1 MDTVD
6 RLMKLLPEEAAAA
19 LAERRETVTEIR
31 LRVNR
36 PAQIV
41 FDGTDV
47 LAGAP
52 IEARRL
58 REITSAPLSPV
69 YLTVLNSFYAR
80 ETELARGFFTM
91 TDGSRVGVCGRFAGD
106 GTRLTDVGSVC
117 VRIARAVPGCADGL
131 MGLIAPKDGLRS
143 LLIVSPP
150 GLGKTTLLRDA
161 ARQLSEGG
169 LRVGIADE
177 RHELA
182 ACHVGVPTLDVGPR
196 TDVADGCPRPRAI
209 RQLIRTMAPDVIVA
223 DEIGGEADAEALA
236 DAARC
241 GVAVVASAH
250 GRSLGEAAQRRW
262 IREIVATRV
271 LETLVL
277 LGERPGH
284 IVEIRSLNE
293 RSAEWRRA

>member
-19 LAERRETVTEIR
+19 LAERREEVTEIR

-41 FDGTDV
+41 FDGTDT

-58 REITSAPLSPV
+58 REITS
-69 YLTVLNSFYAR
+69 VLMDHSFYAR

-131 MGLIAPKDGLRS
+131 MGLIAPKDWLRS

-182 ACHVGVPTLDVGPR
+182 ACHMGVPTLDVGPR

-262 IREIVATRV
+262 IREIVTTRV
-271 LETLVL
+271 LQTLVL

>member
-31 LRVNR
+31 LRASR

-41 FDGTDV
+41 FDGTDA

-58 REITSAPLSPV
+58 REITSALMDH
-69 YLTVLNSFYAR
+69 SFYAR
-80 ETELARGFFTM
+80 ETELAQGFFTM

-131 MGLIAPKDGLRS
+131 MGLIAPKDWLRS

-169 LRVGIADE
+169 YRVGIADE

-182 ACHVGVPTLDVGPR
+182 ACHMGVPTLDVGRR

-262 IREIVATRV
+262 IREIVTTRV

>member
-6 RLMKLLPEEAAAA
+6 RLMKLLPEEAATA
-19 LAERRETVTEIR
+19 LATCLEEVTEIR

-58 REITSAPLSPV
+58 REITSALMDH
-69 YLTVLNSFYAR
+69 SFYAR

-91 TDGSRVGVCGRFAGD
+91 ADGSRVGVCGRFAGD

-117 VRIARAVPGCADGL
+117 VRIARAIPGCAVGL

-143 LLIVSPP
+143 LLVVSPP

-182 ACHVGVPTLDVGPR
+182 ACHMGVPTLDVGPR

-293 RSAEWRRA
+293 RSAEWRRE

>member
-6 RLMKLLPEEAAAA
+6 RLMKLLPEEAATA
-19 LAERRETVTEIR
+19 LATRREEVTEIR

-41 FDGTDV
+41 FDGTDT

-58 REITSAPLSPV
+58 REITSALMDH
-69 YLTVLNSFYAR
+69 SFYAR
-80 ETELARGFFTM
+80 ETELAQGFFTM

-117 VRIARAVPGCADGL
+117 VRIARAVPGCAVGL

-150 GLGKTTLLRDA
+150 GLGKTALLRDT

-182 ACHVGVPTLDVGPR
+182 ACHMGVPTLDVGPR

-209 RQLIRTMAPDVIVA
+209 RQLIRTMAPDVIMA